1 MGGRALK
8 KLLVTLTTGILLI
21 FAIMIVSQYNTDQ
34 SLATGKNNAY
44 KQQSLNNANF
54 EDIKQLVKEEK
65 QTELSHE
72 TIVELTDK
80 FMQTL
85 VQEIDGDNKI
95 IHYQTKE
102 ELIQAFEKITTKEVA
117 LPYVEYYY
125 QEKQDGL
132 YIVPTET
139 PPWFQKEN
147 NYERTRL
154 DGNIV
159 EISQQNQTDLY
170 GNYMINIQFKKINN
184 QWKIVKISHVDS

>member
-1 MGGRALK
+1 
-8 KLLVTLTTGILLI
+8 
-21 FAIMIVSQYNTDQ
+21 MIVSQYNTDQ

>member
-1 MGGRALK
+1 MK
-8 KLLVTLTTGILLI
+8 
-21 FAIMIVSQYNTDQ
+21 
-34 SLATGKNNAY
+34 
-44 KQQSLNNANF
+44 
-54 EDIKQLVKEEK
+54 
-65 QTELSHE
+65 
-72 TIVELTDK
+72 
-80 FMQTL
+80 
-85 VQEIDGDNKI
+85 
-95 IHYQTKE
+95 
-102 ELIQAFEKITTKEVA
+102 KITTKEVA

-170 GNYMINIQFKKINN
+170 GNYMINIQFKKN
-184 QWKIVKISHVDS
+184 Q